1 MKPKQ
6 KFYDVTMR
14 VEVTRRVLACSEG
27 EAHEK
32 VDTEDMIHEIKN
44 YKFNEEIT
52 IKEDPNTVPDLY
64 DVIDDLGQQ
73 IVQNS
78 SAPMYKLKEQYAEI
92 RELNDQLA
100 KAGKPAYEPFIFNRM
115 TDGFLEALRSE

>member
-1 MKPKQ
+1 
-6 KFYDVTMR
+6 MR
-14 VEVTRRVLACSEG
+14 VEVTRRVLACSEE

-32 VDTEDMIHEIKN
+32 VDTGDMIHEIKN
-44 YKFNEEIT
+44 YKVDEEII
-52 IKEDPNTVPDLY
+52 IKEDAATAPDLY
-64 DVIDDLGQQ
+64 DMIEDIGQQ

-100 KAGKPAYEPFIFNRM
+100 QSGKPTYEPFIFNRM
-115 TDGFLEALRSE
+115 TDGFLNALRSE

>member
-14 VEVTRRVLACSEG
+14 VEVKRRVLACSEE

-32 VDTEDMIHEIKN
+32 VDTGDMVYEIKN
-44 YKFNEEIT
+44 YGFDEEII
-52 IKEDPNTVPDLY
+52 IKEDTNTVPDLY
-64 DVIDDLGQQ
+64 DVIEDIGRQ
-73 IVQNS
+73 IVKNS
-78 SAPMYKLKEQYAEI
+78 SAPMYQLKEQYAEI

-100 KAGKPAYEPFIFNRM
+100 KAGKQTYEPVAFNRM
-115 TDGFLEALRSE
+115 TDWFLNALRSE

>member
-32 VDTEDMIHEIKN
+32 VDTEDMIHEIKT
-44 YKFNEEIT
+44 YKVDEEII
-52 IKEDPNTVPDLY
+52 IKEDAATAPDIY
-64 DVIDDLGQQ
+64 DMIEDLGEQ
-73 IVQNS
+73 IVRNS
-78 SAPMYKLKEQYAEI
+78 HAPMYRLKEQYAEI

-100 KAGKPAYEPFIFNRM
+100 KAGKPTYEPFIFNRM